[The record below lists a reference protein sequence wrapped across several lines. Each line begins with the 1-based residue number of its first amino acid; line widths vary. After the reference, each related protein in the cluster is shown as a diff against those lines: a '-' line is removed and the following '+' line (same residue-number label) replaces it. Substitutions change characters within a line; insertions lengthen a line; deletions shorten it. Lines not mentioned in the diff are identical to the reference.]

1 MSNKR
6 VTVEKINL
14 TPCCKNTVPDAS
26 SRLFFL
32 SFLLFLSSSF
42 LFFFLFTMRAITI
55 IAFTRARA
63 GASLD
68 GSNIE
73 LSKVGNCW
81 RSERKNPRLE
91 ERVKGREAAISR
103 LARGAISTTAN
114 HGNSAGY
121 SSRYKGITVTVITRP
136 VLLIYF
142 RPIFYSHPYSAEFE
156 DLSLIC
162 VNSIKDKFVR
172 SKLLSSCLKL
182 RKRVVLFPRV
192 IL

>member
-1 MSNKR
+1 M
-6 VTVEKINL
+6 
-14 TPCCKNTVPDAS
+14 PDAS

-42 LFFFLFTMRAITI
+42 FFFFLFTMRAITI

-63 GASLD
+63 RARLSTGRISKFRKLEIVGGA
-68 GSNIE
+68 N
-73 LSKVGNCW
+73 
-81 RSERKNPRLE
+81 ERIRDSRN
-91 ERVKGREAAISR
+91 RVKGREAAISR

-114 HGNSAGY
+114 RGNSAGY

-142 RPIFYSHPYSAEFE
+142 RPIFYSYPYSAEFE

-182 RKRVVLFPRV
+182 RKRVVLFPRSACYPL
-192 IL
+192 I

>member
-91 ERVKGREAAISR
+91 EPRKRTRGRDFTVGSRRNFYDRKPWQFGGLFFAIQR
-103 LARGAISTTAN
+103 DHGYRNNTTR
-114 HGNSAGY
+114 S
-121 SSRYKGITVTVITRP
+121 
-136 VLLIYF
+136 
-142 RPIFYSHPYSAEFE
+142 PYLFPSDFLF
-156 DLSLIC
+156 LSLF
-162 VNSIKDKFVR
+162 S
-172 SKLLSSCLKL
+172 
-182 RKRVVLFPRV
+182 
-192 IL
+192 